1 MNVLPDTV
9 EMLVR
14 ELDETYP
21 LVSPKVDESERQIF
35 VRVGQREVIDGLL
48 ARLTYTQELA

>member
-1 MNVLPDTV
+1 
-9 EMLVR
+9 MLVR